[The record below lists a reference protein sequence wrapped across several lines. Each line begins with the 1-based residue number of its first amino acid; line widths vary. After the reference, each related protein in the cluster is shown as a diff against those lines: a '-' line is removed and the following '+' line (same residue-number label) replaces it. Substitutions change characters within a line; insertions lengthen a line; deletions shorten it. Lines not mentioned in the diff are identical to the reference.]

1 MSYFDAPVIIT
12 KPYNQEVSMTYQEVL
27 QQHLMSKKANG
38 RSAFDVRNAP
48 ARSGASGPPT
58 DSTTPLK
65 TAAGVSTQGTK
76 INNIRTII
84 DTALRRASSW
94 NYNTTAAAA
103 LAQLYSGPKAK

>member
-1 MSYFDAPVIIT
+1 
-12 KPYNQEVSMTYQEVL
+12 MTYQEVL

-38 RSAFDVRNAP
+38 GSAFGMRNAP

-58 DSTTPLK
+58 DSTAPLK

-84 DTALRRASSW
+84 DAALSRASSC
-94 NYNTTAAAA
+94 NYNKTAAAA